1 MRSGLRH
8 YGNKTHTASKKAAK
22 WPEWGNQ
29 PRAPL
34 EPEGM
39 STDEK
44 PTGQAGG
51 FAGILFGEGQSDER
65 AQSQSHFYSLP
76 GPTGVIPPLRSQSG
90 AKKKGGG
97 VGIGGAA
104 ETPDSLPGEPP
115 TSEP

>member
-1 MRSGLRH
+1 
-8 YGNKTHTASKKAAK
+8 
-22 WPEWGNQ
+22 
-29 PRAPL
+29 
-34 EPEGM
+34 M

>member
-76 GPTGVIPPLRSQSG
+76 DPTGVIPPPQKPVWG
-90 AKKKGGG
+90 KKKRGRGGCRR
-97 VGIGGAA
+97 
-104 ETPDSLPGEPP
+104 SC
-115 TSEP
+115 

>member
-1 MRSGLRH
+1 MWSGLRH